1 MKYMTAKYF
10 FYSGL
15 LMLVSA
21 AGNASA
27 GTASAFTGTAS
38 ASVRDTISLDRGWQ
52 FHRGDVSDVNML
64 KNLQANDEVVNLP
77 HDFLIGQDWV
87 APDASE
93 RPDNSDVGSNV
104 RSRLSSRGFKEMGIG
119 WYRYEL
125 TPKEEWKGKRILL
138 DFQGIMLVGDVYL
151 NGKRIGGTDYGY
163 LGFDVD
169 VSKLL
174 KFGEVNEIAVKADTR
189 NPNNSRWFTGAGLY
203 RDVNLIVTD
212 KDLYFPRHPLFIRT
226 VNNQEV
232 KIRANIFNQQ
242 KKVKAPETFIPVEVR
257 ILDAEGHVMALQ
269 KTDVDFNAKWRDR
282 EYELP
287 AIKIENAKLWSCD
300 TPYLYTAEVTL
311 YDKEGKVADQI
322 REPFGVR
329 TIEMNPQHGLLVNG
343 KKVLLQGFANH
354 HTLGA
359 LGAAAYPRAIEK
371 RLKMMKEFGFNHV
384 RTSHNPY
391 SEDFLRL
398 CDRLGILVV
407 DELYDK
413 WLAQYAGGRVDW
425 ESLWQKDIPEWVK
438 RDRNH
443 PSVVLWSLGNELQ
456 QYSNLPFNDWG
467 VTAYELQK
475 QLLHRYDDTRLT
487 TVAMHPRYRNLDT
500 DSIPADLAVAT
511 EVNSYNYRYMYFPGD
526 MKRYPEKT
534 FYQSEASTAAM
545 GPNFY
550 EMDRD
555 KVLGLAYWGAID
567 YLGESMGWPV
577 KGWNQG
583 VFDLSLQPK
592 PDAYFV
598 KSMFSDEPTVHIGI
612 IEKAGGNV
620 QWNGINVSAGKL
632 SENWNR
638 EAGEKV
644 SLYTYT
650 NGDEVELFLN
660 GKSLGVKKNS
670 DAPKLRARIKWD
682 GIAYAPGTL
691 LAVARKNGKVVARHQ
706 IETTGEAV
714 ALKMVPDA
722 ETWHAD
728 GQDLMHV
735 RVYAVD
741 KKGRRVMD
749 LKDKNAFSKLTFTVK
764 GDADIVA
771 VDNGNIYS
779 DELHVGKK
787 QLNKTAER
795 ALYQGSALVIL
806 RAGTQPSKVELI
818 VACEN
823 AVSGHQS
830 AASGVQKGNLKTKRI
845 VLVAK

>member
-1 MKYMTAKYF
+1 MKKKTILFASLLL
-10 FYSGL
+10 SGFS
-15 LMLVSA
+15 LMGTLPA
-21 AGNASA
+21 AAA
-27 GTASAFTGTAS
+27 
-38 ASVRDTISLDRGWQ
+38 VRDTISINCGWQ
-52 FHRGDVSDVNML
+52 FHRGDVKNISEL
-64 KNLQANDEVVNLP
+64 KSTQGEDDVVNLP

-93 RPDNSDVGSNV
+93 RPDNSDAGSNV
-104 RSRLSSRGFKEMGIG
+104 RSRLSPRGFKEMGIG
-119 WYRYEL
+119 WYRYQL
-125 TPKEEWKGKRILL
+125 TPKDEWKGKRIVL

-151 NGKRIGGTDYGY
+151 NGQRVGGTDYGY
-163 LGFDVD
+163 LGFDID
-169 VSKLL
+169 LSKLL
-174 KFGEVNEIAVKADTR
+174 KWGQVNEIIVKADTGK
-189 NPNNSRWFTGAGLY
+189 PNNSRWYTGGGLF
-203 RDVNLIVTD
+203 RDVNLIVTG
-212 KDLYFPRHPLFIRT
+212 KNLYFPRHPLFIRT
-226 VNNQEV
+226 VNNKEI
-232 KIRANIFNQQ
+232 KIRANILN
-242 KKVKAPETFIPVEVR
+242 
-257 ILDAEGHVMALQ
+257 LQ
-269 KTDVDFNAKWRDR
+269 KTKKPQIPVKVKILNAEGKVVTQQKSDLHFNAKWRDR

-287 AIKIENAKLWSCD
+287 SISLEDAKLWSPD

-311 YDKEGKVADQI
+311 YDNEGNIVDQI
-322 REPFGVR
+322 REPFGIR
-329 TIEMNPQHGLLVNG
+329 TIEMNPEKGLLVNG
-343 KKVLLQGFANH
+343 KKVLLKGYANH

-371 RLKMMKEFGFNHV
+371 RLKLMKKFGMNHI

-391 SEDFLRL
+391 SEDFLKL
-398 CDRLGILVV
+398 CDKYGILVV

-413 WLAQYAGGRVDW
+413 WLTQYAGGRVEW

-443 PSVVLWSLGNELQ
+443 PSVILWSLGNELQ

-467 VTAYELQK
+467 VTAYKLQK
-475 QLLHRYDDTRLT
+475 ELLHRYDDTRLT
-487 TVAMHPRYRNLDT
+487 TVAMHPRYRNLET

-534 FYQSEASTAAM
+534 FYQSEASVAAM

-598 KSMFSDEPTVHIGI
+598 KSMFSEEPVVHIGI
-612 IEKAGGNV
+612 IEKSGGNI

-650 NGDEVELFLN
+650 NADEVELFLN

-670 DAPKLRARIKWD
+670 NDPKLRARIKWD
-682 GIAYAPGTL
+682 NIAYAPGAL
-691 LAVARKNGKVVARHQ
+691 LAVARKNGKVLARHQ

-714 ALKMVPDA
+714 ALKLVPDM

-728 GQDLMHV
+728 GTDLMHV
-735 RVYAVD
+735 RIYAVD
-741 KKGRRVMD
+741 KKGKRV
-749 LKDKNAFSKLTFTVK
+749 LNVKDAKAFDKLTFQVK
-764 GDADIVA
+764 GDANIVA
-771 VDNGNIYS
+771 VDNGNITS
-779 DELHVGKK
+779 DELHIGKT
-787 QLNKTAER
+787 QLEKTIQR
-795 ALYQGSALVIL
+795 NLFQGSALVIL
-806 RAGTQPSKVELI
+806 RVGDKPGKIELSVEG
-818 VACEN
+818 EN
-823 AVSGHQS
+823 MKAKKLVL
-830 AASGVQKGNLKTKRI
+830 NTK
-845 VLVAK
+845 

>member
-1 MKYMTAKYF
+1 MKKKTILFA
-10 FYSGL
+10 SL
-15 LMLVSA
+15 LLGGFSLMGTLPA
-21 AGNASA
+21 AAA
-27 GTASAFTGTAS
+27 
-38 ASVRDTISLDRGWQ
+38 VRDTISINCGWQ
-52 FHRGDVSDVNML
+52 FHRGDVKNISEL
-64 KNLQANDEVVNLP
+64 KSTQGEDDVVNLP

-93 RPDNSDVGSNV
+93 RPDNSDAGSNV
-104 RSRLSSRGFKEMGIG
+104 RSRLSPRGFKEMGIG

-125 TPKEEWKGKRILL
+125 TPKAEWKGKRIVL

-151 NGKRIGGTDYGY
+151 NGQRVGGTDYGY
-163 LGFDVD
+163 LGFDID
-169 VSKLL
+169 LSKLL
-174 KFGEVNEIAVKADTR
+174 KWGQVNEIIVKADTGK
-189 NPNNSRWFTGAGLY
+189 PNNSRWYTGGGLF

-212 KDLYFPRHPLFIRT
+212 KNLYFPRHPLFIRT
-226 VNNQEV
+226 VNNKEI
-232 KIRANIFNQQ
+232 KIRANILNLQ
-242 KKVKAPETFIPVEVR
+242 KTKKPQIPVEVK
-257 ILDAEGHVMALQ
+257 ILNAEGKVVTLQ
-269 KTDVDFNAKWRDR
+269 KSDLHFNAKWRDR

-287 AIKIENAKLWSCD
+287 SISLEDAKLWSPD
-300 TPYLYTAEVTL
+300 SPYLYTAEVTL
-311 YDKEGKVADQI
+311 YDNEGNIADQI
-322 REPFGVR
+322 REPFGIR
-329 TIEMNPQHGLLVNG
+329 TIEMNPEKGLLVNG
-343 KKVLLQGFANH
+343 KKVLLKGYANH

-371 RLKMMKEFGFNHV
+371 RLKLIKEFGMNHI
-384 RTSHNPY
+384 RSSHNPY
-391 SEDFLRL
+391 SEDFLKL
-398 CDRLGILVV
+398 CDKYGILVV

-413 WLAQYAGGRVDW
+413 WLTQYAGGRVEW

-443 PSVVLWSLGNELQ
+443 PSVILWSLGNELQ

-467 VTAYELQK
+467 VTAYKLQK
-475 QLLHRYDDTRLT
+475 ELLHRYDDTRLT
-487 TVAMHPRYRNLDT
+487 TVAMHPRYRNLET

-534 FYQSEASTAAM
+534 FYQSEASVAAM

-598 KSMFSDEPTVHIGI
+598 KSMFTDEPTVHIGV
-612 IEKAGGNV
+612 IEKSGGNI

-670 DAPKLRARIKWD
+670 NDPKLRARIKWD
-682 GIAYAPGTL
+682 DIAYAPGAL

-714 ALKMVPDA
+714 ALKLVPDV

-728 GQDLMHV
+728 GKDLMHV
-735 RVYAVD
+735 RIYAVD
-741 KKGRRVMD
+741 KKGRRVLNM
-749 LKDKNAFSKLTFTVK
+749 KDAKAFDKLTFQVK
-764 GDADIVA
+764 GDANIVA
-771 VDNGNIYS
+771 VDNGNITS
-779 DELHVGKK
+779 DELHIGKT
-787 QLNKTAER
+787 QLEKTIQR
-795 ALYQGSALVIL
+795 HLFQGSALVIL
-806 RAGTQPSKVELI
+806 RAGDKPGKIELS
-818 VACEN
+818 VAGEKMKAKKLVLN
-823 AVSGHQS
+823 
-830 AASGVQKGNLKTKRI
+830 TK
-845 VLVAK
+845 

>member
-1 MKYMTAKYF
+1 MNKKTILFA
-10 FYSGL
+10 SL
-15 LMLVSA
+15 LLGGFSLMGTLPA
-21 AGNASA
+21 AAA
-27 GTASAFTGTAS
+27 
-38 ASVRDTISLDRGWQ
+38 VRDTISINCGWQ
-52 FHRGDVSDVNML
+52 FHRGDVKNISEL
-64 KNLQANDEVVNLP
+64 KSTQGGDDVVNLP

-93 RPDNSDVGSNV
+93 RPDNSDAGSNV
-104 RSRLSSRGFKEMGIG
+104 RSRLSPRGFKEMGIG
-119 WYRYEL
+119 WYRYQL
-125 TPKEEWKGKRILL
+125 TPKDEWKGKRIVL

-151 NGKRIGGTDYGY
+151 NGQRVGGTDYGY
-163 LGFDVD
+163 LGFDID
-169 VSKLL
+169 LSKLL
-174 KFGEVNEIAVKADTR
+174 KWGQVNEIIVKADTGK
-189 NPNNSRWFTGAGLY
+189 PNNSRWYTGGGLF

-212 KDLYFPRHPLFIRT
+212 KNLYFPRHPLFIRT
-226 VNNQEV
+226 VNNKEI
-232 KIRANIFNQQ
+232 KIRANILNLQ
-242 KKVKAPETFIPVEVR
+242 KTKKPQIPVEVK
-257 ILDAEGHVMALQ
+257 ILNAEGKVVTQQ
-269 KTDVDFNAKWRDR
+269 KSDLHFNAKWRDR

-287 AIKIENAKLWSCD
+287 SISLEDAKLWSPD

-311 YDKEGKVADQI
+311 YDNEGNIADQI
-322 REPFGVR
+322 REPFGIR
-329 TIEMNPQHGLLVNG
+329 TIEMNPEKGLLVNG
-343 KKVLLQGFANH
+343 KKVLLKGYANH

-371 RLKMMKEFGFNHV
+371 RLKLMKEFGMNHI

-391 SEDFLRL
+391 SEDFLKL
-398 CDRLGILVV
+398 CDKYGILVV

-413 WLAQYAGGRVDW
+413 WLTQYAGGRVEW

-443 PSVVLWSLGNELQ
+443 PSVILWSLGNELQ

-467 VTAYELQK
+467 VTAYKLQK
-475 QLLHRYDDTRLT
+475 ELLHRYDNTRLT
-487 TVAMHPRYRNLDT
+487 TVAMHPRYRNLET

-534 FYQSEASTAAM
+534 FYQSEASVAAM

-598 KSMFSDEPTVHIGI
+598 KSMFSEEPVVHIGI
-612 IEKAGGNV
+612 IEKSGGNI

-638 EAGEKV
+638 EADEQV

-670 DAPKLRARIKWD
+670 NDPKLRTRIKWD
-682 GIAYAPGTL
+682 NIAYAPGTL
-691 LAVARKNGKVVARHQ
+691 VAVAKKNGKVVARHQ

-714 ALKMVPDA
+714 ALKLLPDA
-722 ETWHAD
+722 ENWHAD
-728 GQDLMHV
+728 GKDLMHV

-741 KKGRRVMD
+741 KKGRRV
-749 LKDKNAFSKLTFTVK
+749 LNVKDAKAFDKLTFQVK
-764 GDADIVA
+764 GDANIVA
-771 VDNGNIYS
+771 VDNGNIAS
-779 DELHVGKK
+779 DELHIGKT
-787 QLNKTAER
+787 QLEKTIQR
-795 ALYQGSALVIL
+795 HLYQGSALVIL
-806 RAGTQPSKVELI
+806 RAGDKPGKIELSVEGEKMKAKKL
-818 VACEN
+818 VLN
-823 AVSGHQS
+823 
-830 AASGVQKGNLKTKRI
+830 TK
-845 VLVAK
+845 

>member
-1 MKYMTAKYF
+1 MKKKTILFA
-10 FYSGL
+10 SL
-15 LMLVSA
+15 LLGGFSLMGTLPA
-21 AGNASA
+21 AAA
-27 GTASAFTGTAS
+27 
-38 ASVRDTISLDRGWQ
+38 VRDTISINCGWQ
-52 FHRGDVSDVNML
+52 FHRGDVKNISEL
-64 KNLQANDEVVNLP
+64 KSTQGGDDVVNLP

-93 RPDNSDVGSNV
+93 RPDNSDAGSNV
-104 RSRLSSRGFKEMGIG
+104 RSRLSPRGFKEMGIG

-125 TPKEEWKGKRILL
+125 TPKAEWKGKRIVL

-151 NGKRIGGTDYGY
+151 NGQRVGGTDYGY
-163 LGFDVD
+163 LGFDID
-169 VSKLL
+169 LSKLL
-174 KFGEVNEIAVKADTR
+174 KWGQVNEIIVKADTGK
-189 NPNNSRWFTGAGLY
+189 PNNSRWYTGGGLF

-212 KDLYFPRHPLFIRT
+212 KNLYFPRHPLFIRT
-226 VNNQEV
+226 VNNKEI
-232 KIRANIFNQQ
+232 KIRANILNLQ
-242 KKVKAPETFIPVEVR
+242 KTKKPQIPVEVK
-257 ILDAEGHVMALQ
+257 ILNAEGKVVTQQ
-269 KTDVDFNAKWRDR
+269 KSDLHFNAKWRDR

-287 AIKIENAKLWSCD
+287 SISLENAKLWSPD

-311 YDKEGKVADQI
+311 YDNEGNIADQI
-322 REPFGVR
+322 REPFGIR
-329 TIEMNPQHGLLVNG
+329 TIEMNPEKGLLVNG
-343 KKVLLQGFANH
+343 KKVLLKGYANH

-371 RLKMMKEFGFNHV
+371 RLKLMKEFGMNHI

-391 SEDFLRL
+391 SEDFLKL
-398 CDRLGILVV
+398 CDKYGILVV

-413 WLAQYAGGRVDW
+413 WLTQYAGGRVEW

-443 PSVVLWSLGNELQ
+443 PSVILWSLGNELQ

-467 VTAYELQK
+467 VTAYKLQK
-475 QLLHRYDDTRLT
+475 ELLHRYDDTRLT
-487 TVAMHPRYRNLDT
+487 TVAMHPRYRNLET

-534 FYQSEASTAAM
+534 FYQSEASVAAM

-598 KSMFSDEPTVHIGI
+598 KSMFSEEPVVHIGI
-612 IEKAGGNV
+612 IEKSGGNI

-670 DAPKLRARIKWD
+670 NDPKLRARIKWD
-682 GIAYAPGTL
+682 NIAYAPGTL
-691 LAVARKNGKVVARHQ
+691 VAVAKKNGKVVARHQ

-714 ALKMVPDA
+714 ALKLVPDA
-722 ETWHAD
+722 ENWQAD
-728 GQDLMHV
+728 GKDLMHV

-741 KKGRRVMD
+741 KKGRRV
-749 LKDKNAFSKLTFTVK
+749 LNVKDAKAFDKLTFTVK
-764 GDADIVA
+764 GDANIVA
-771 VDNGNIYS
+771 VDNGNITS
-779 DELHVGKK
+779 DELHIGKT
-787 QLNKTAER
+787 QLEKTIQR
-795 ALYQGSALVIL
+795 NLFQGSALVIL
-806 RAGTQPSKVELI
+806 RAGDKPGKIELS
-818 VACEN
+818 VAGEKMKAKKLVLN
-823 AVSGHQS
+823 
-830 AASGVQKGNLKTKRI
+830 TK
-845 VLVAK
+845 

>member
-1 MKYMTAKYF
+1 MNKKTILFA
-10 FYSGL
+10 SLLLGGL
-15 LMLVSA
+15 PLMGTLSA
-21 AGNASA
+21 EAA
-27 GTASAFTGTAS
+27 
-38 ASVRDTISLDRGWQ
+38 VRDTISINQGWQ
-52 FHRGDVSDVNML
+52 FHRGDVKNISEL
-64 KNLQANDEVVNLP
+64 KATQSGDEVVNLP

-93 RPDNSDVGSNV
+93 RPDNSDAGSNV
-104 RSRLSSRGFKEMGIG
+104 RSRLSPRGFKEMGIG
-119 WYRYEL
+119 WYRYQL
-125 TPKEEWKGKRILL
+125 TPKDEWKGKRIVL

-151 NGKRIGGTDYGY
+151 NGQRIGGTDYGY
-163 LGFDVD
+163 LGFDID
-169 VSKLL
+169 LSKLL
-174 KFGEVNEIAVKADTR
+174 KWGEANEITVKADTR

-203 RDVNLIVTD
+203 RDVNLIITD

-226 VNNQEV
+226 QENKEV
-232 KIRANIFNQQ
+232 KIKAEIINQQ
-242 KKVKAPETFIPVEVR
+242 KLAKGQGKAVIPVEVR
-257 ILDAEGHVMALQ
+257 ILDADGKVVAQQ
-269 KTDVDFNAKWRDR
+269 KNNIDFNAKWRDR

-287 AIKIENAKLWSCD
+287 AISLENAQLWSPD

-311 YDKEGKVADQI
+311 YDNEGNIADQI
-322 REPFGVR
+322 KEPFGVR
-329 TIEMNPQHGLLVNG
+329 TIEIVPQKGLLVNG
-343 KKVLLQGFANH
+343 KKVLLKGYANH

-371 RLKMMKEFGFNHV
+371 RLKLMKEFGMNHI

-391 SEDFLRL
+391 SEDFLKL
-398 CDRLGILVV
+398 CDKYGILVV

-413 WLAQYAGGRVDW
+413 WLTQYAGGRVEW

-443 PSVVLWSLGNELQ
+443 PSVILWSLGNELQ

-467 VTAYELQK
+467 VTAYKLQK
-475 QLLHRYDDTRLT
+475 ELLHRYDDTRLT
-487 TVAMHPRYRNLDT
+487 TVAMHPRYRNLET

-534 FYQSEASTAAM
+534 FYQSEASVAAM

-598 KSMFSDEPTVHIGI
+598 KSMFSEEPVVHIGI
-612 IEKAGGNV
+612 IEKSGGNI

-638 EAGEKV
+638 EAGEQV

-670 DAPKLRARIKWD
+670 NDPKLRARIKWD
-682 GIAYAPGTL
+682 NIAYVPGTL
-691 LAVARKNGKVVARHQ
+691 VAVAKKNGKVVARHL

-714 ALKMVPDA
+714 ALKLVPDA

-728 GQDLMHV
+728 GKDLMHV
-735 RVYAVD
+735 RIYAVD
-741 KKGRRVMD
+741 KKGRRV
-749 LKDKNAFSKLTFTVK
+749 LNVKDAKAFDKLTFTVK
-764 GDADIVA
+764 GDANIVA
-771 VDNGNIYS
+771 VDNGNIAS
-779 DELHVGKK
+779 DELHIGKT
-787 QLNKTAER
+787 QLEKNIQR
-795 ALYQGSALVIL
+795 HLFQGSALVIL
-806 RAGTQPSKVELI
+806 RAGDKPGKIELS
-818 VACEN
+818 VAGEKMKAKKLVLN
-823 AVSGHQS
+823 
-830 AASGVQKGNLKTKRI
+830 TK
-845 VLVAK
+845 